1 MKSKRFGFL
10 RHSRK
15 MKIEGTDN
23 AGFFNRCIRNGI
35 ALRNIR
41 WHSPLESYFE
51 SEGGDKERIR
61 KAAGNSYRLTVVDE
75 RGMVPVLRYIRK
87 NIVTVAGAF
96 LLGALIFYQSMFVTE
111 IRIDGYG
118 SIPEAEIRSALS
130 EAGVREGMKKQG
142 EYSDARQLLY
152 SRFATLSWV
161 SFHERGRMLEVSV
174 AESGDDF
181 IEKKRT
187 SDKRPVDIIASK
199 SGIIEK
205 VDPLNGSARV
215 KKGDY
220 VNKGSVVISG
230 KYRYQSSDY
239 SRGDKFFTMYSHA
252 EGSVLARV
260 PEHLTLY
267 YDKYDRK
274 KQTTSRSYF
283 GIMVKAGD
291 RQFDTGLHGMRYRAS
306 VKEKHKV
313 VDIVKPVPFSVYTY
327 VVHEVELTEYPAD
340 MDKINRHAE
349 ASAREHFRRELSGSE
364 RVTDMSI
371 EYTESAGL
379 IRAYVFAEVIEE
391 IGVEKVL
398 KVKEKNRHNE

>member
-1 MKSKRFGFL
+1 MKSKKFGFL

-15 MKIEGTDN
+15 MRIEGTDN
-23 AGFFNRCIRNGI
+23 TGFFNRCIRGGI
-35 ALRNIR
+35 TLRNIR
-41 WHSPLESYFE
+41 WHSPLESSFE
-51 SEGGDKERIR
+51 SEGGDTERIR
-61 KAAGNSYRLTVVDE
+61 KAAGNSYRLTVVGE
-75 RGMVPVLRYIRK
+75 RGMVPVLCCIRK

-118 SIPEAEIRSALS
+118 SISETEIRSVLS
-130 EAGVREGMKKQG
+130 EAGVHEGMKKQG
-142 EYSDARQLLY
+142 DYSDARQLLY
-152 SRFATLSWV
+152 SRFARISWV

-181 IEKKRT
+181 IEKKHT
-187 SDKRPVDIIASK
+187 SDKRPVDIVASR

-205 VDPLNGSARV
+205 VEPLNGSARV
-215 KKGDY
+215 KRGDY

-252 EGSVLARV
+252 EGTVLARV

-267 YDKYDRK
+267 YEKYDRK
-274 KQTTSRSYF
+274 KHTTGRSYF
-283 GIMVKAGD
+283 GLTVKAGD
-291 RQFDTGLHGMRYRAS
+291 RQFDTGLTGMGYRAS
-306 VKEKHKV
+306 VKKKHKV
-313 VDIVKPVPFSVYTY
+313 VDIVKPLPFAMYTY
-327 VVHEVELTEYPAD
+327 VVHEAELSDHPAD
-340 MDKINRHAE
+340 MEKIKKNAE
-349 ASAREHFRRELSGSE
+349 ASAREYFRRELSGSE
-364 RVTDMSI
+364 MVTDLSI

-379 IRAYVFAEVIEE
+379 IRADIFAEVIEE

>member
-23 AGFFNRCIRNGI
+23 AGFVNRCIRNGI

-41 WHSPLESYFE
+41 WHSQLESYFE
-51 SEGGDKERIR
+51 IGRWMITERYQKGGR
-61 KAAGNSYRLTVVDE
+61 KLVQDSLLIGE
-75 RGMVPVLRYIRK
+75 RGMRTCAAAIFRK

-96 LLGALIFYQSMFVTE
+96 LLGAFIFYQSMFITE

-118 SIPEAEIRSALS
+118 SIPEADIRSALS

-205 VDPLNGSARV
+205 VVSAEWKRPG
-215 KKGDY
+215 KK
-220 VNKGSVVISG
+220 
-230 KYRYQSSDY
+230 RRLRQQRQ
-239 SRGDKFFTMYSHA
+239 RGDK
-252 EGSVLARV
+252 
-260 PEHLTLY
+260 
-267 YDKYDRK
+267 
-274 KQTTSRSYF
+274 
-283 GIMVKAGD
+283 
-291 RQFDTGLHGMRYRAS
+291 
-306 VKEKHKV
+306 
-313 VDIVKPVPFSVYTY
+313 
-327 VVHEVELTEYPAD
+327 
-340 MDKINRHAE
+340 
-349 ASAREHFRRELSGSE
+349 REIQVSEFRLQQGR
-364 RVTDMSI
+364 
-371 EYTESAGL
+371 
-379 IRAYVFAEVIEE
+379 
-391 IGVEKVL
+391 
-398 KVKEKNRHNE
+398 